1 MDEASSNHNSEHSF
15 FGDENYNID
24 SERNKNQIDYSK
36 NSSNPECVF
45 DKINKEIKYV
55 IENGKDLSYSNSN
68 SKISDQYQNKE
79 QFLYSRF
86 WRVKNNNNENDSSK
100 LMMNNILYDK
110 LHKTFNNSNSVV
122 ILLLSK
128 VAI

>member
-1 MDEASSNHNSEHSF
+1 MNESSFQDSEHSF

-24 SERNKNQIDYSK
+24 SERSKNQIDYSK
-36 NSSNPECVF
+36 NSSKPECVF

-110 LHKTFNNSNSVV
+110 LHKNNIKDN
-122 ILLLSK
+122 K
-128 VAI
+128 K